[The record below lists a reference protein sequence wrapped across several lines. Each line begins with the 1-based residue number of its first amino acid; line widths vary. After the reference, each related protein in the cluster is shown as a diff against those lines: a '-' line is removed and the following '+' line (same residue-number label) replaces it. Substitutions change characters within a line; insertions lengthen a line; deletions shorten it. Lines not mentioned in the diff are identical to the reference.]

1 MSIVARSLQAQV
13 IDISAARANHR
24 FRPRELRVTISIIG
38 YMLIALGLSI
48 TLLAMALDAWTHLGE
63 LELISAYVGLITS
76 IVAAVIL
83 TTDAG

>member
-1 MSIVARSLQAQV
+1 M
-13 IDISAARANHR
+13 ISA
-24 FRPRELRVTISIIG
+24 LG
-38 YMLIALGLSI
+38 YLLIALGLSI
-48 TLLAMALDAWTHLGE
+48 TLLAVALDAWTHLGE